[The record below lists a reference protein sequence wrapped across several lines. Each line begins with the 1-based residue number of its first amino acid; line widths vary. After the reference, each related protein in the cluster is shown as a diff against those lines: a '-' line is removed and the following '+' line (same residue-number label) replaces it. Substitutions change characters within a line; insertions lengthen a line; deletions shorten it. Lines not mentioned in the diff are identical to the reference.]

1 MSAKDTYKSWKTT
14 LTGIV
19 IQGAVLYSWINGV
32 QPIDMFSVLVFVGA
46 FALWFMPD
54 AFIERLKNHFDK
66 QQNL

>member
-46 FALWFMPD
+46 FALWLMPD

>member
-1 MSAKDTYKSWKTT
+1 
-14 LTGIV
+14 
-19 IQGAVLYSWINGV
+19 V

-46 FALWFMPD
+46 FALWLMPD